1 MFNIYKRVYIL
12 MTSGCEVLGYQ
23 CMCLSRLM
31 TFAQVLDMGSQD
43 FIMNVI
49 HIFLRKVL
57 YPLKLRFAAVSQDS
71 LGPLFFAGKC
81 VENNPIFQTR

>member
-1 MFNIYKRVYIL
+1 
-12 MTSGCEVLGYQ
+12 
-23 CMCLSRLM
+23 M
-31 TFAQVLDMGSQD
+31 TFAQVLDVGSQD

-49 HIFLRKVL
+49 RIFFLRKVL

-81 VENNPIFQTR
+81 VENDPIFQTR